1 MRKTVGLVQINNS
14 FSGQSYFPYSVG
26 VLQAYAQRHLPN
38 AADFDFLLPVFER
51 IPVQQA
57 VDQLAP
63 ADIVGFSA
71 YVWNFRLSL
80 AIAREL
86 KRQRP
91 ETLIVFG
98 GPQVPNFPVKFLE
111 DNPFVDVVVH
121 SEGEKPFTQILTNLE
136 TRDWNGIPSL
146 SYRDAGGIV
155 QTPRVERMRN
165 LDDVPSPY
173 LEGTFDPLMES
184 LPGRKW
190 IVIWETNRGCPFGC
204 TFCDWGSNMLA
215 KIGKWGLERLKA
227 EVDWFAAKKIFYVF
241 NADANFGILPR
252 DLEIAEY
259 FVEVK
264 KRTEYPSKFSVQNT
278 KSTTRDAMEK
288 SWRVQKVLSD
298 GGLNQGVVVSMQSL
312 HPPTLAAIKRDNM
325 KPEFFKE
332 IQERFTKGVV
342 QTMSD
347 LILGLPEETYDSFVR
362 GVSSLIEGGQHNRIQ
377 FQNLSIL
384 PNAEMGDPAYQKRY
398 GMETVTSRIVNIH
411 GSKAQD
417 DEVAEMQQL
426 VVATKAMPRNDW
438 VRTRA
443 FAWWASLLH
452 FDKLLQEPL
461 VLCHELAGI
470 PYHSLIELFS
480 ESENFP
486 EVEFSEVHRL
496 RRFFMAKASEIQN
509 GGEEYCYSKDWLDI
523 WWPTDEYAL
532 IRLTVEDR
540 LEDFYREAELIL
552 TAACRRDFLTRDMI
566 RDAVILSRSL
576 LKRPFQS
583 HDFSLTLWWN
593 IPEYHRGAVEGKRVT
608 LERGTTY
615 HIDRTSERW
624 ETWNDWFEKVIWWGN
639 KRGAYQY
646 SAEPI
651 QEVRHGDNG

>member
-1 MRKTVGLVQINNS
+1 MKTVGLVQINNS

-38 AADFDFLLPVFER
+38 PGDFKFLIPIFER
-51 IPVQQA
+51 IPVEKA
-57 VDQLAP
+57 VEHLAP

-86 KRQRP
+86 KRLRP

-98 GPQVPNFPVKFLE
+98 GPQVPNYPDKFMAE
-111 DNPFVDVVVH
+111 NPFVDVVVH
-121 SEGEKPFTQILTNLE
+121 SEGEKPFTQILENLE

-146 SYRDAGGIV
+146 SYRGAGGLV
-155 QTPRVERMRN
+155 QTPRVERMRD
-165 LDDVPSPY
+165 LDSVPSPY

-227 EVDWFAAKKIFYVF
+227 EVDWFAEKKIFYVF

-259 FVEVK
+259 FVATK
-264 KRTEYPSKFSVQNT
+264 KRTDYPSKFSVQNT

-332 IQERFTKGVV
+332 IQERFTKGGVE
-342 QTMSD
+342 TMSD

-384 PNAEMGDPAYQKRY
+384 PNAEMGDPAYQERY
-398 GMETVTSRIVNIH
+398 GMEMVTSRIVNIH

-417 DEVAEMQQL
+417 DEVPEIQQL
-426 VVATKAMPRNDW
+426 VIATKAMPRADW

-443 FAWWASLLH
+443 FAWWVSLLH
-452 FDKLLQEPL
+452 FDKVLQEPL
-461 VLCHELAGI
+461 VLCHEFTRL
-470 PYHSLIELFS
+470 PYHILIELFS
-480 ESENFP
+480 EEGTFP
-486 EVEFSEVHRL
+486 ESRFPEIGRL
-496 RRFFMAKASEIQN
+496 RRFFRDKARDIQN
-509 GGEEYCYSKDWLDI
+509 GGEEYCHSKDWLDI
-523 WWPTDEYAL
+523 WWPADEYAL
-532 IRLTVEDR
+532 IQMTVDERLGE
-540 LEDFYREAELIL
+540 FYGEAE
-552 TAACRRDFLTRDMI
+552 R
-566 RDAVILSRSL
+566 ILSAVCCHGFLRPKFISDSVFLSQSL
-576 LKRPFQS
+576 LKRPFQT
-583 HDFSLTLWWN
+583 DDLTIVLSLSVREL
-593 IPEYHRGAVEGKRVT
+593 HRMAVEGKRVT
-608 LERGTTY
+608 LHTGQFTY
-615 HIDRTSERW
+615 RIDRTSERW
-624 ETWNDWFEKVIWWGN
+624 DTWNDWFERVIWWGN

-646 SAEPI
+646 SAAPAL
-651 QEVRHGDNG
+651 EVDHGNNS